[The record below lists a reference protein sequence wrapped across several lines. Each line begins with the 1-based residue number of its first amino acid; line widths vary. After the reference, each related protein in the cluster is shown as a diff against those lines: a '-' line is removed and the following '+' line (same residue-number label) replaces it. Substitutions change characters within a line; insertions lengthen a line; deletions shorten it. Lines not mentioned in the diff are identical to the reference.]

1 MVCVCVFVCSIMVAA
16 IIMKLIA
23 IAMIGNGSLLLPL
36 NCWSNLAKI
45 QIVMNTENYRFEPVN
60 AVVLPSSE

>member
-1 MVCVCVFVCSIMVAA
+1 MVAA